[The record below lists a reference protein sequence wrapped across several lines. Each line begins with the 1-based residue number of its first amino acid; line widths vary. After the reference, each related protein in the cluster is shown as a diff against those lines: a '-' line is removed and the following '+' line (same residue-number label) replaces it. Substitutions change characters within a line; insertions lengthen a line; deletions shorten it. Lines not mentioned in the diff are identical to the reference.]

1 VGIRTERDRGPG
13 RGSGGHLLEGRSK
26 SGAGELTTGR
36 SAAKA
41 AWGTSSPRAP
51 TVTPAENLPKKERLE
66 RSPAGAFW
74 GEEACIDAPRRPTR
88 AGAAGRKQV
97 HWVAIMANK
106 VILTSIL
113 RS

>member
-1 VGIRTERDRGPG
+1 M
-13 RGSGGHLLEGRSK
+13 
-26 SGAGELTTGR
+26 
-36 SAAKA
+36 
-41 AWGTSSPRAP
+41 
-51 TVTPAENLPKKERLE
+51 TPAENLPKKERLE

-74 GEEACIDAPRRPTR
+74 GEEACIDVPRRPTR

-113 RS
+113 RSWEKWFFSGRLSGSAAEPLGVAL